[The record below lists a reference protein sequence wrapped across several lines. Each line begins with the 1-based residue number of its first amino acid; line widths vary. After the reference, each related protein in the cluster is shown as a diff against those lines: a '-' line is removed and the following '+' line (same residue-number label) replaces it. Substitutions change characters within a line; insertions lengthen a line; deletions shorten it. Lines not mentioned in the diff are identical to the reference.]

1 MISKTKQNKLTL
13 KHFIKYVN
21 ETYGDADFTD
31 GEGGLM
37 DFTIDDEMFCVHR
50 NYLDVMTY
58 RMKGE
63 KQYHKQYEI
72 ECQLQ
77 EALTSIKRKVE
88 DETITE

>member
-31 GEGGLM
+31 GESGNM
-37 DFTIDDEMFCVHR
+37 DFTINNEFFCIHR

-63 KQYHKQYEI
+63 KEYEKQFEI